1 MRISVKLSTTFVRW
15 KSACSIKTKQ
25 ETSETQSSAF
35 GNTALARFTAEI
47 ISTTVVTTSYHQR
60 RARSQR
66 FPVDA
71 DVINYVF
78 ASAFS
83 QLKSRRR
90 RKNVCTERGE
100 RRTVL
105 GNDEERERV
114 DRRASDKTKDAPRY
128 LG

>member
-1 MRISVKLSTTFVRW
+1 MVRISGNLSIPFARW

-25 ETSETQSSAF
+25 ETSETQSSAS

-47 ISTTVVTTSYHQR
+47 ISRTVVTTSYHQR

-90 RKNVCTERGE
+90 RKNDWRGE
-100 RRTVL
+100 K
-105 GNDEERERV
+105 RV
-114 DRRASDKTKDAPRY
+114 YGAGRVQNSSEK
-128 LG
+128 